1 MASAPSAPASA
12 KTGPVKSALRT
23 LDVIEFVV
31 AHAGGVV
38 AQDVAQA
45 LGIPVSSLSYLLAT
59 LVERQYLA
67 RDGRR
72 YLPGPGLERLRV
84 APAALPLADRV
95 APLVRALKAE
105 LNETASFMVRVG
117 WDVEA
122 VVTEASDQTL
132 RYAIEPGARRPLHC
146 LAAGKVIL
154 AYLSEADLHRYFAE
168 STRTAMTEHTRV
180 RDEDLRA
187 DLTRIRAEGIATAC
201 HEATLGICGTAVPV
215 RVGGQMVGV
224 LSVAVPEVRFDAALA
239 ARVRSALKRAAG
251 AVG

>member
-1 MASAPSAPASA
+1 MASAPSTSA
-12 KTGPVKSALRT
+12 PVKSALRT

-67 RDGRR
+67 REGRR

-84 APAALPLADRV
+84 APAALPLADRM
-95 APLVRALKAE
+95 APLVRALKVE

-117 WDVEA
+117 WEVEA

-154 AYLSEADLHRYFAE
+154 AWLSDADLHRYFAE
-168 STRTAMTEHTRV
+168 STRLPMTEHTRI

-187 DLTRIRAEGIATAC
+187 DLARIREEGISTAC

-215 RVGGQMVGV
+215 RIGGQMVGV

-239 ARVRSALKRAAG
+239 ARVRSALRRAAG